1 MPDSYAET
9 QKKITKESI
18 FTALMKLL
26 EKKKFNEVTISQ
38 ITNLAGVSRMAFY
51 RNYNVKEDI
60 ISIYLDEQ
68 FSGFYNQVL
77 KLRQASKY
85 DISVC
90 FFSFF
95 KEKKRFIEILMAS
108 GLIYIFYQKLSGSL
122 FNYFKNT
129 EEKNKPDYGTYFAY
143 FEAGGL
149 YSILLEWISNGTKES
164 VETMA
169 NLIDEFTR

>member
-26 EKKKFNEVTISQ
+26 EKKQFNEVTISQ

-60 ISIYLDEQ
+60 ISIYIDEQ
-68 FSGFYNQVL
+68 FAEFYSQVL
-77 KLRQASKY
+77 NLGLTSKF

-95 KEKKRFIEILMAS
+95 KGKKRFIQILMAS
-108 GLIYIFYQKLSGSL
+108 GLIYIFYQKLSVSL
-122 FNYFKNT
+122 FDYFKNM
-129 EEKNKPDYGTYFAY
+129 EEKSKPEYGTYFAH

-149 YSILLEWISNGTKES
+149 YSILLEWISNDTKES

-169 NLIDEFTR
+169 NLITEFTR